1 LLSFERR
8 KDKMKKRQR
17 RKFSSLIAALLMI
30 FSIVTPGIGS
40 ATSKGEV
47 KTSLIDSKN
56 VVKEKVNDRLLK
68 QFKQDEQVTFLI
80 KFKEQADT
88 KKVAKIA
95 QKSANKA
102 GLSAQQAKLMQRSA
116 VVSEL
121 KTLSM
126 ETQHNVKAYLEKEV
140 KKGNAK
146 DLKTFYIVNG
156 IAVTA
161 TKEIAERVAKFKEVE
176 KILPNETRQ
185 L

>member
-1 LLSFERR
+1 
-8 KDKMKKRQR
+8 MKKRQR

-102 GLSAQQAKLMQRSA
+102 GKR
-116 VVSEL
+116 
-121 KTLSM
+121 
-126 ETQHNVKAYLEKEV
+126 
-140 KKGNAK
+140 
-146 DLKTFYIVNG
+146 
-156 IAVTA
+156 
-161 TKEIAERVAKFKEVE
+161 
-176 KILPNETRQ
+176 
-185 L
+185 